1 VAREPLIAVIDDDV
15 SFRTAL
21 VESLSSLGYSVRDFA
36 SAEKFVAAGGEGLYG
51 CVITDVHMPGMSGID
66 LKKLLTARGIQ
77 VPVVMITGRLDP
89 GLEARAAA
97 SGAVCLLGKP
107 LEANALKECLQEALK
122 A

>member
-36 SAEKFVAAGGEGLYG
+36 SAEKFVAAGREGLYG

-66 LKKLLTARGIQ
+66 LKKLLAARGIQ